1 MIKKIDLHTH
11 STASDGTFTPS
22 EVAHKAHKTGLSA
35 VALTDHDTIN
45 GLAEFKRACGEYGI
59 EGISGVEI
67 SAKYEKEM
75 HIVGLFI
82 DENDTELAEKL
93 DELKNAREVR
103 NKKVLELVNG
113 QGMEISVDDILSQ
126 KDGAT
131 LLNTGRA
138 HIAHAMVKK
147 GYVASVDEAF
157 KKYLGKG
164 MSCYVPRK
172 RIRLKKVLK

>member
-1 MIKKIDLHTH
+1 MAELQGLIDDKKIDLHTH

-67 SAKYEKEM
+67 SARYEKEM

-93 DELKNAREVR
+93 DELKMQEKCV
-103 NKKVLELVNG
+103 
-113 QGMEISVDDILSQ
+113 
-126 KDGAT
+126 T
-131 LLNTGRA
+131 
-138 HIAHAMVKK
+138 
-147 GYVASVDEAF
+147 
-157 KKYLGKG
+157 KKYLN
-164 MSCYVPRK
+164 
-172 RIRLKKVLK
+172 L

>member
-1 MIKKIDLHTH
+1 
-11 STASDGTFTPS
+11 
-22 EVAHKAHKTGLSA
+22 
-35 VALTDHDTIN
+35 
-45 GLAEFKRACGEYGI
+45 
-59 EGISGVEI
+59 
-67 SAKYEKEM
+67 M

-131 LLNTGRA
+131 LLNTGRT
-138 HIAHAMVKK
+138 HIAHAMVNK
-147 GYVASVDEAF
+147 GYGCISRR
-157 KKYLGKG
+157 G
-164 MSCYVPRK
+164 
-172 RIRLKKVLK
+172 IQKVYSARV

>member
-35 VALTDHDTIN
+35 IALTDHDTIN

-67 SAKYEKEM
+67 SARYEKEM

-113 QGMEISVDDILSQ
+113 QGMEISEYRQSTYCPCYGEEGICCVSRRGIQ
-126 KDGAT
+126 KVSRQGYE
-131 LLNTGRA
+131 LLCSAKNVFA
-138 HIAHAMVKK
+138 
-147 GYVASVDEAF
+147 
-157 KKYLGKG
+157 
-164 MSCYVPRK
+164 
-172 RIRLKKVLK
+172 

>member
-93 DELKNAREVR
+93 DELKKYALS
-103 NKKVLELVNG
+103 KSNG
-113 QGMEISVDDILSQ
+113 YSY
-126 KDGAT
+126 
-131 LLNTGRA
+131 NNN
-138 HIAHAMVKK
+138 MVQR
-147 GYVASVDEAF
+147 F
-157 KKYLGKG
+157 
-164 MSCYVPRK
+164 
-172 RIRLKKVLK
+172 

>member
-103 NKKVLELVNG
+103 NKKVLELVNVAKRRCNAFEYRQSTYCPCYG
-113 QGMEISVDDILSQ
+113 EEGICCVSRRGIQKVSRQGYE
-126 KDGAT
+126 
-131 LLNTGRA
+131 LLCTAKNVFAER
-138 HIAHAMVKK
+138 
-147 GYVASVDEAF
+147 
-157 KKYLGKG
+157 KY
-164 MSCYVPRK
+164 
-172 RIRLKKVLK
+172 